1 MTEHDR
7 PRGGGTGAG
16 PGSPLTYGSYLKV
29 PELLSLQKPLSSPP
43 EHDEMLFIVIHQV
56 YELWFRLMIHEI
68 EAARVAA
75 ARGDARLC
83 WRIFRRLIEIQRV
96 LLQQISVLETMT
108 PVDFARFRDRLN
120 PASGFQSAQFRELEF
135 LSGMKDPAMASH
147 LKGSPESIRKLE
159 ARLSE
164 EDLGDSLDAI
174 LRRAGFEIPVGGE
187 KSNDAGSPPGWGSAH
202 ADGAAR
208 SRARLDALRAV
219 YTDPA
224 RYTELYLLCEAMIEY
239 DENFSLWRQHH
250 ILMVERMIGRKP
262 GTGGTEGVG
271 YLATTLGKRCF
282 PELWEVRT
290 LIGGGGYGA

>member
-1 MTEHDR
+1 MSEQDR
-7 PRGGGTGAG
+7 RAAG
-16 PGSPLTYGSYLKV
+16 SPASGSPLTYGSYLKV
-29 PELLSLQKPLSSPP
+29 PELLSLQQPLSSPP

-75 ARGDARLC
+75 AKGDARVC

-108 PVDFARFRDRLN
+108 PVDFARFRDHLN
-120 PASGFQSAQFRELEF
+120 PASGFQSGQFRELEF
-135 LSGMKDPAMASH
+135 LSGMKDPGMAAH
-147 LKGSPESIRKLE
+147 LKGSPEGVRKLQS
-159 ARLSE
+159 RLSE
-164 EDLGDSLDAI
+164 EDLRDSLDAM
-174 LRRAGFEIPVGGE
+174 LRRAGFQIPVGGA
-187 KSNDAGSPPGWGSAH
+187 KD
-202 ADGAAR
+202 DGGAR
-208 SRARLDALRAV
+208 GRARLEALRSV

-224 RYTELYLLCEAMIEY
+224 THSELYQLCEAMIEY

-262 GTGGTEGVG
+262 GTGGTDGVG

-290 LIGGGGYGA
+290 LIGGTGYGS